1 MKMVNIDEL
10 TIEMLQTLFPDVAS
24 PGFSTGAAFT
34 GWLALAA
41 FALFIVT
48 LVRKWHESWTA
59 FYLFV
64 AMLSGVV
71 FLILCTDHRNVW
83 RNTTLPGALSRD
95 PEAAVVIERVRKDIK
110 WINERAEARAKE
122 KQDGK

>member
-1 MKMVNIDEL
+1 MVNIDEL
-10 TIEMLQTLFPDVAS
+10 TIEMLQTLFPDVAR
-24 PGFSTGAAFT
+24 PGLGTGAAFT
-34 GWLALAA
+34 GLLALAA

-71 FLILCTDHRNVW
+71 FLILCTDHRNAW
-83 RNTTLPGALSRD
+83 RNVTLPGALSRD
-95 PEAAVVIERVRKDIK
+95 PEAAVVVERVRKDIK
-110 WINERAEARAKE
+110 WINGRASTRGQE
-122 KQDGK
+122 KDDGK